1 MRYGH
6 FDNEHR
12 EYVIER
18 VVLPTSE
25 DEFKSPTVIPTSEK
39 DRIHGPEDACSDDA
53 LWLIASIVEYATGS
67 GAADYHGYCRF
78 CTWYFPGICRG

>member
-18 VVLPTSE
+18 VDLPTSE